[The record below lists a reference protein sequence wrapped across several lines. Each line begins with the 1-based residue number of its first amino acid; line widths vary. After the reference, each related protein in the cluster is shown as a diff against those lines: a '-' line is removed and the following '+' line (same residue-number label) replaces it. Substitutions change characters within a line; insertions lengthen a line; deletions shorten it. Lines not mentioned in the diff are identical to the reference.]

1 MPDYTI
7 KIKSDVILDQ
17 AGLDRLED
25 VVYDVLTK
33 EYGGSTAINER
44 EWAGINDVHA
54 TFD

>member
-7 KIKSDVILDQ
+7 KIKSDVVLDQ

-25 VVYDVLTK
+25 AVYDVLTK
-33 EYGGSTAINER
+33 EKGGSTAMSD
-44 EWAGINDVHA
+44 EWTGVNDVRA